1 MAKSISVTLTPEQ
14 RAREFVT
21 GAFGP
26 FGVDQEPYV
35 RIIKEL
41 IDGAL
46 ESKDAGIERLQ
57 AELDQSRTEYQRI
70 CRGDARLR
78 QERDE
83 ARAEIERLQNQLGQA
98 HARIETDGRE
108 IEQLRAALDKAEKH
122 MRSIGFLETADKL
135 KRALEQEAGET
146 KP

>member
-1 MAKSISVTLTPEQ
+1 MDISDCMELCRANGFASLTEAITA
-14 RAREFVT
+14 ART
-21 GAFGP
+21 
-26 FGVDQEPYV
+26 
-35 RIIKEL
+35 
-41 IDGAL
+41 
-46 ESKDAGIERLQ
+46 SK
-57 AELDQSRTEYQRI
+57 AELEQLRADYQRI

-83 ARAEIERLQNQLGQA
+83 ARAEIERLQNQLGQT